1 MDKIFLQELAEG
13 MAERKGMP
21 KKDAEAFIRTVFEII
36 EEYLLAD
43 QVVKVKGLGT
53 FKLVT
58 VDSRE
63 SINVNTGER
72 ITINSHG
79 KVTFTPDKTLSDH
92 LNRPFADFATV
103 VLNDKTRTEDMEQM
117 ETIAPESPTVE
128 PETPVEE
135 PTAPIVEPEVPAEE
149 PAAPIT
155 EPEVA
160 VEEPIVPTESPV
172 VPIEETAQ
180 KEDKGI
186 ANDTIAEEDE
196 PVEHITGNIQPVM
209 DNVETSSD
217 IVEEEVP
224 ATDNPDAK
232 APTSGTVVEQ
242 VQKSNRRVLWLLLLL
257 VAILLLWWW
266 LDRVSM
272 SGDTTSTPPAVEQKD
287 SAHIAAPA
295 TTATSTQ
302 TPDSAAAT
310 QEVDTTAHVAATNNA
325 VAEVPTDNRSI
336 EQRIAEHPQIE
347 NGEWW
352 MVGTKTVH
360 TLQQGEDLSKLA
372 LHYYGDKRL
381 ISYIMRYNHMTPAQA
396 SRLFVGA
403 KVEIP
408 ELVKR
413 N

>member
-1 MDKIFLQELAEG
+1 
-13 MAERKGMP
+13 
-21 KKDAEAFIRTVFEII
+21 
-36 EEYLLAD
+36 
-43 QVVKVKGLGT
+43 
-53 FKLVT
+53 
-58 VDSRE
+58 
-63 SINVNTGER
+63 
-72 ITINSHG
+72 
-79 KVTFTPDKTLSDH
+79 
-92 LNRPFADFATV
+92 
-103 VLNDKTRTEDMEQM
+103 
-117 ETIAPESPTVE
+117 
-128 PETPVEE
+128 
-135 PTAPIVEPEVPAEE
+135 
-149 PAAPIT
+149 
-155 EPEVA
+155 
-160 VEEPIVPTESPV
+160 
-172 VPIEETAQ
+172 
-180 KEDKGI
+180 
-186 ANDTIAEEDE
+186 
-196 PVEHITGNIQPVM
+196 
-209 DNVETSSD
+209 
-217 IVEEEVP
+217 
-224 ATDNPDAK
+224 
-232 APTSGTVVEQ
+232 
-242 VQKSNRRVLWLLLLL
+242 L

-302 TPDSAAAT
+302 APDSAAAT
-310 QEVDTTAHVAATNNA
+310 QEVDSTAHVAATNNA
-325 VAEVPTDNRSI
+325 VAEVPTDNRNI